1 MAMARM
7 GAGRLWRNLLLYTTK
22 PIYRTKPI
30 TIGLVL
36 RHLAAG
42 RVPEPEPPPA
52 QPARG
57 ARLRPRA
64 DTDSCHDT
72 CCFTG
77 APAPLFLHSPT
88 VPRPGAGTDG
98 TRAQRRCDRDGALRP
113 GCRGPPRRPS
123 CCPAPRRPRAQSRT
137 RRCTARRC
145 TGSPGGRPA
154 PAGSRAWRGARGAPG
169 PATAEGR
176 GRAVSAQT
184 GGLREGR
191 AGGAAWRTGA
201 QARAR
206 AARRRWGEGS
216 HVLSDGGRVRLRG
229 AELREVRVDRAS
241 GRRGGRA
248 HHHRAG
254 RADEA
259 GRHGHHDGLSGH
271 LRGVR
276 RYVSRQN
283 AAPLTHCRD
292 RSS

>member
-1 MAMARM
+1 MATARM
-7 GAGRLWRNLLLYTTK
+7 GAGRLWRNFLLYTTK
-22 PIYRTKPI
+22 PSPI
-30 TIGLVL
+30 GFVL

-42 RVPEPEPPPA
+42 RDSPPA

-64 DTDSCHDT
+64 DTDSRKHCHDT
-72 CCFTG
+72 CCFNG

-88 VPRPGAGTDG
+88 IPRPGAGTDG

-113 GCRGPPRRPS
+113 GCRAPPRRPS
-123 CCPAPRRPRAQSRT
+123 CCPAPRRPRAKRRT

-169 PATAEGR
+169 PATAERR

-184 GGLREGR
+184 GELFEGR

-201 QARAR
+201 QAQAR
-206 AARRRWGEGS
+206 AARRRGGERS

-229 AELREVRVDRAS
+229 AELREVRVDRAT
-241 GRRGGRA
+241 GRRGGGARGGGA
-248 HHHRAG
+248 HRAG

-276 RYVSRQN
+276 RYVSRQTT
-283 AAPLTHCRD
+283 APLTLCRD